1 MLDFLR
7 GKDFEYMKLQEAD
20 TVIQLLHT
28 ENLISTRVSPDL
40 KWIVSGDVENRLW
53 IWEMSSGELKWVVG
67 GTQEGI
73 KKIEVSDDFK
83 WIIVADYGI
92 VRIWNT
98 ENHKLAAVLNKKSQ
112 IFQQPPLFQNKARV
126 SIK

>member
-40 KWIVSGDVENRLW
+40 KWIGSGDVENRLW
-53 IWEMSSGELKWVVG
+53 VWDSVLGNLGESLG
-67 GTQEGI
+67 EQR
-73 KKIEVSDDFK
+73 KK
-83 WIIVADYGI
+83 
-92 VRIWNT
+92 
-98 ENHKLAAVLNKKSQ
+98 
-112 IFQQPPLFQNKARV
+112 
-126 SIK
+126 

>member
-53 IWEMSSGELKWVVG
+53 VWDSVLGNLDESLGEQRKDS
-67 GTQEGI
+67 
-73 KKIEVSDDFK
+73 K
-83 WIIVADYGI
+83 
-92 VRIWNT
+92 R
-98 ENHKLAAVLNKKSQ
+98 
-112 IFQQPPLFQNKARV
+112 
-126 SIK
+126 